1 VTQLGDLNRL
11 VAFKDL
17 GFTLEQVG
25 DLLRDGVE
33 EVDARLRLIESEHG
47 MYAGYVATRDASN
60 PEIVEMPGCE
70 VASVIH
76 RGPMEG
82 VGRAHQTLARWAV
95 TQGYEFSAPA
105 RRKRSVFLEANGEDQ
120 ANRVVDVQPELT

>member
-1 VTQLGDLNRL
+1 MLNIGDFAPLGGVSVRMLRHYDDLGLLRPVEVDAWTGRRHYEVTQLGDLNRL

-47 MYAGYVATRDASN
+47 MYAGYVATRTPRTRRSSRCPDA
-60 PEIVEMPGCE
+60 
-70 VASVIH
+70 
-76 RGPMEG
+76 
-82 VGRAHQTLARWAV
+82 
-95 TQGYEFSAPA
+95 
-105 RRKRSVFLEANGEDQ
+105 RSLQ
-120 ANRVVDVQPELT
+120 